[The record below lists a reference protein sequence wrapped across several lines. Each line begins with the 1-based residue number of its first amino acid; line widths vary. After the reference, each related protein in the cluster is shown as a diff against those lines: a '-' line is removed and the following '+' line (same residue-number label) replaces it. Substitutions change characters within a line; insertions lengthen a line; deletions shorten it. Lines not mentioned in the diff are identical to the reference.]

1 VTSSATPEVA
11 ILGAGPIGLEAALAT
26 AQANLPFTLYEAGP
40 RAGHHVRRWGH
51 VSLFSPWRLDV
62 SPRARRRLEAEGWE
76 APPEGDHPTGKELA
90 ERLLDPLAALPE
102 IAPRLE
108 LRTRVVAAGRQ
119 GLLKHEEIS
128 TEERARRPFRL
139 LVSGPDGREV
149 VRRADAVLDCTGTY
163 GHPNFTGDG
172 GVPAPGERALGSEI
186 TRHLPDLLGSER
198 EAWAGRTVL
207 LVGGGHSAQSA
218 ARDLERLAREHPE
231 TRTLWALRSPDPDF
245 GRVPDDPLPERERLV
260 ARAAELARGAGA
272 GVEPLPGRV
281 VERFEAADAAAAADG
296 ARIRVVLRGADG
308 ATEAVAVDRVLSLTG
323 YVGDRSLHRQLQ
335 VHECYATEAP
345 MKLAATL
352 LEQDTEDCLAGTS
365 PDADTLLN
373 PEPGYFV
380 LGVKSYGR
388 NSTFLLRD
396 GWEQAGQAVRW
407 IREPRR

>member
-1 VTSSATPEVA
+1 MSWNGAPEVA

-26 AQANLPFTLYEAGP
+26 AEVNLPFTLYEAGP
-40 RAGHHVRRWGH
+40 RVGHQVRRWGH
-51 VSLFSPWRLDV
+51 VQLFSPWRLDV
-62 SPRARRRLEAEGWE
+62 SPGARRRLEAEGWQ
-76 APPEGDHPTGKELA
+76 APPEGDHPTGRELA

-102 IAPRLE
+102 ITPRLE
-108 LRTRVVAAGRQ
+108 LRSRVEGVGRQ

-149 VRRADAVLDCTGTY
+149 IRRADVVLDCTGTY

-172 GVPAPGERALGSEI
+172 GVPAPGERALESKI
-186 TRHLPDLLGSER
+186 TRHLPDLLESDR
-198 EAWAGRTVL
+198 DAWAGRTVL

-231 TRTLWALRSPDPDF
+231 TRTLWALRSPDPGF
-245 GRVPDDPLPERERLV
+245 GRVPDDPLPERDRLV
-260 ARAAELARGAGA
+260 ARATELARGAGA

-281 VERFEAADAAAAADG
+281 VERFGAAEAGGDADG
-296 ARIRVVLRGADG
+296 ARVRVVLRDADG
-308 ATEAVAVDRVLSLTG
+308 STETVAVDRVLSLTG
-323 YVGDRSLHRQLQ
+323 YVGDRSIHRQLQ

-345 MKLAATL
+345 MKLAAAL
-352 LEQDTEDCLAGTS
+352 LEQDTEDCLAGPS

-388 NSTFLLRD
+388 SSTFLLQD
-396 GWEQAGQAVRW
+396 GWEQVDQAVRW
-407 IREPRR
+407 IREL

>member
-1 VTSSATPEVA
+1 MPELPEVA

-26 AQANLPFTLYEAGP
+26 AEANLPFTLYEAGP
-40 RAGHHVRRWGH
+40 RVGHQVRRWGH
-51 VSLFSPWRLDV
+51 VRLFSPWRLDV
-62 SPRARRRLEAEGWE
+62 SSRARKRLEAEGWK
-76 APPEGDHPTGKELA
+76 APPEGDHPTGNELA

-102 IAPRLE
+102 IAPGLE
-108 LRTRVVAAGRQ
+108 LWTRVVGVGRQ

-139 LVSGPDGREV
+139 LVSDPDGREV

-172 GVPAPGERALGSEI
+172 GVPAPGERALESEI

-218 ARDLERLAREHPE
+218 ARDLERLSREHPE
-231 TRTLWALRSPDPDF
+231 TRTLWALRSPNPGF
-245 GRVPDDPLPERERLV
+245 ERVPDDPLPERDRLV
-260 ARAAELARGAGA
+260 ARASELARGSGA

-281 VERFEAADAAAAADG
+281 VELFGADDAGGAADG
-296 ARIRVVLRGADG
+296 ARIGVVLRDADG
-308 ATEAVAVDRVLSLTG
+308 ATETVAVDRVLSLTG

-345 MKLAATL
+345 MKLAAAL
-352 LEQDTEDCLAGTS
+352 LEQDTEDCLVGPS

-396 GWEQAGQAVRW
+396 GWEQADRAVRW
-407 IREPRR
+407 VREGGG